1 MTNRIGDRPRFPLS
15 NQRFDKGDAEN
26 IARYYEE
33 IISRFTGSIY
43 GQAWGFMSNPGFYM
57 ESAVVGVQTF
67 NYIKLNKC
75 VLLHSVP
82 VDGTDNFQFDDKG
95 PWDATIVVYDPTKS
109 SQTLQALTTNTA
121 FSASQRPWIL
131 FRRSEAPT
139 NFGNKAYWNTSSN
152 TEDID
157 AAPLQ
162 DSEYVEFRLSTVYST
177 TDRNAGWHRCAY
189 IDSWGTPGSAATPVI
204 VPVHWMDSLFYNQTN
219 PPVQGTRVG
228 MALSH
233 PSVPADEYETGFSPT
248 REMPELAKLMHWIA
262 GKLGQHYSTTNVQQ
276 LSGTQASLR
285 NLKDGAFIAR
295 NDGEGSWLSTPERG
309 LRELHTDLATAEQDI
324 VDLKAV
330 DLSLV
335 QSIGVLMSRIMKTY
349 RVLCSLY
356 VTPVYDGG
364 SWSDTTF
371 TVVLASDVNS
381 TDSFSPDVR
390 QISVGPPLLAND
402 LVYDFVPVTASDTAG
417 VQLTLSIGS
426 NFEIGS
432 VSVVPHG
439 EVNTALGSSLAVT
452 VTQNYG
458 TASGITLPPGRFI
471 RTQFAV
477 RSASEGATLGKD
489 LSRPFTVHIY
499 GRNI

>member
-43 GQAWGFMSNPGFYM
+43 GQAWGFMSNPGF
-57 ESAVVGVQTF
+57 EVITGSVAGP
-67 NYIKLNKC
+67 YIRPQRC
-75 VLLHSVP
+75 VLMYSMP
-82 VDGTDNFQFDDKG
+82 ADGTDNFQYDDKG
-95 PWDATIVVYDPTKS
+95 PWEGTIVQFDPARAG
-109 SQTLQALTTNTA
+109 QPVQALYTNVYLP
-121 FSASQRPWIL
+121 SGRPPLRPWIL
-131 FRRSEAPT
+131 FRRLETAT
-139 NFGNKAYWNTSSN
+139 NTGNKAYWNTATN
-152 TEDID
+152 TEDIG

-162 DSEYVEFRLSTVYST
+162 DSEYVEFKLSTTYST
-177 TDRNAGWHRCAY
+177 SDRSAGWHRCAY
-189 IDSWGTPGSAATPVI
+189 IDSWGSPASADTPVI
-204 VPVHWMDSLFYNQTN
+204 VPIHWMDSLFYNQTS
-219 PPVQGTRVG
+219 PPVQATRVG

-233 PSVPADEYETGFSPT
+233 PAAPAAAYSTGFDPT
-248 REMPELAKLMHWIA
+248 REMPELGKLLHWMA

-276 LSGTQASLR
+276 LSGTAATSL
-285 NLKDGAFIAR
+285 NLKNGAFITV
-295 NDGEGSWLSTPERG
+295 NDGDGGWLSTPDRG
-309 LRELHTDLATAEQDI
+309 LVELHTDLAAAEQDI
-324 VDLKAV
+324 VDLQAV
-330 DLSLV
+330 DLSLI
-335 QSIGVLMSRIMKTY
+335 QSVGVLMSRIMKTY

-364 SWSDTTF
+364 SWADTTF
-371 TVVLASDVNS
+371 TAVPASSVSS

-390 QISVGPPLLAND
+390 KISVGPPLLAND
-402 LVYDFVPVTASDTAG
+402 LVYDFVPVTASTTAG

-439 EVNTALGSSLAVT
+439 EVNTALGSSLSVT
-452 VTQNYG
+452 VTQNYR
-458 TASGITLPPGRFI
+458 TDTGITLPPGRFI

-477 RSASEGATLGKD
+477 RSASDGTLGAD

-499 GRNI
+499 GRNV